1 MTEKI
6 YEPIIEKYLP
16 KIKEMRLL
24 DDDFMSAAFDNNIEG
39 TQLVLRTILGKN
51 DLTVECVTLGETG
64 CLRHGFCRKA
74 V

>member
-1 MTEKI
+1 MTEKT

-39 TQLVLRTILGKN
+39 TQIVLRTILDKN
-51 DLTVECVTLGETG
+51 DLTVKCVTSQRELKTSTG
-64 CLRHGFCRKA
+64 AR
-74 V
+74 

>member
-1 MTEKI
+1 MTENI

-39 TQLVLRTILGKN
+39 TQIVLRTILDKN
-51 DLTVECVTLGETG
+51 DLTVKCVTSQRELKTSTG
-64 CLRHGFCRKA
+64 AR
-74 V
+74 

>member
-1 MTEKI
+1 MTENI

-39 TQLVLRTILGKN
+39 TQIVLRTILDKN
-51 DLTVECVTLGETG
+51 DLPVKCVTSQRELKTSTG
-64 CLRHGFCRKA
+64 AR
-74 V
+74 